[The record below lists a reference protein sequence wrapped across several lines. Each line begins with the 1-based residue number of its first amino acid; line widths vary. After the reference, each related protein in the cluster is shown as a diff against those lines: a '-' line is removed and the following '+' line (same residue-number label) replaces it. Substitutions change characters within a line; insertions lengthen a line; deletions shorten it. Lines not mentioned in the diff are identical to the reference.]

1 MTVIPYSNTIPAYAI
16 KRIADNIDKR
26 IFPYLEHAIKEDTSL
41 YSITH
46 HIQCQLTKYRRAKL
60 LAIIKQ
66 NKKIYDQYVLHETDE
81 VFHLKPDF
89 YPYNK
94 YRSNIKYRLLSDN
107 LQDTLLVGIR
117 EMYHT
122 SVISAGIRNVLTSAM
137 LYANSQDYAH
147 NIARNYTIRKDGA
160 MTFMPK
166 HNVTELSDDDCWK
179 RDKRN
184 EIKHGRAIRT
194 IFELAGVKNIDK
206 HIEYLTHYVKSQYT
220 FNGIIKI
227 HPGRDIWT
235 YYNQDCY
242 QSSQGSL
249 NGSCMKYSECSDMI
263 DILADNAEI
272 IVAHSK
278 LHDGLIIGRALL
290 WTTACGSKVMD
301 RIYGNETTI
310 QAFKEF
316 AKENNFIYK
325 AYQTYSSPDEF
336 IIDGKHETRK
346 FIIKANPYDYEQLP
360 YMDTFKYYNNNQKF
374 LNNQSG
380 TFTLEN
386 TDGSL
391 PHEDDSFVTIANG
404 DRIHEDDATFI
415 EGRDEWYHN
424 DDVRWS
430 DHENEYIH
438 EDDAVD
444 TANHGI
450 VHRENYD
457 FVYVEHTELYHHDSE
472 VIEIDHEY
480 YVPHDIIMT
489 TDNEVMLKDDVMWSK
504 IAVEQTDENL
514 SKLNELPE
522 LFNDLN
528 VKYLNELMYIIYP
541 FHNKSIRDLHKLQLI
556 NNEQLQHIATTHNL
570 DIEQITWRESNT

>member
-1 MTVIPYSNTIPAYAI
+1 MTVIPYSNTIPAYAV
-16 KRIADNIDKR
+16 KRIADYIDRR
-26 IFPYLEHAIKEDTSL
+26 IFPYIEHAVREDTSL

-46 HIQCQLTKYRRAKL
+46 YVQTQLSVYRRAKL

-66 NKKIYDQYVLHETDE
+66 NKKVYDQYILHETDE
-81 VFHLKPDF
+81 VFHVTPDF
-89 YPYNK
+89 HPYNK
-94 YRSNIKYRLLSDN
+94 YQSSIKYRLLSDN
-107 LQDTLLVGIR
+107 LRDTLLLGIR
-117 EMYHT
+117 EMNGN
-122 SVISAGIRNVLTSAM
+122 SMISSGLRNVLTTAII
-137 LYANSQDYAH
+137 YANSHDYAH

-160 MTFMPK
+160 MTLMPK
-166 HNVTELSDDDCWK
+166 HQVTELSDNDSWR
-179 RDKRN
+179 RDKRS

-194 IFELAGVKNIDK
+194 IFELAGVKHIDK
-206 HIEYLTHYVKSQYT
+206 HIEYLTHYLKSQYT

-249 NGSCMKYSECSDMI
+249 NGSCMKYSECADMI

-278 LHDGLIIGRALL
+278 IHDGLIIGRALL

-316 AKENNFIYK
+316 AKDNKFIYK
-325 AYQTYSSPDEF
+325 ANQNYSSPDEF
-336 IIDGKHETRK
+336 IIDGEFQTRK

-360 YMDTFKYYNNNQKF
+360 YMDTFKYYNKNQKF

-380 TFTLEN
+380 TFTLEH

-391 PHEDDSFVTIANG
+391 PHEDESYVTLANG
-404 DRIHEDDATFI
+404 DCVHEDEARYI
-415 EGRDEWYHN
+415 SGRGEWYHV
-424 DDVRWS
+424 DDVS
-430 DHENEYIH
+430 YSEHERDYIH
-438 EDDAVD
+438 EDDVVES
-444 TANHGI
+444 ANHGLI
-450 VHRENYD
+450 HRENYD

-472 VIEIDHEY
+472 VIEIDNEY
-480 YVPHDIIMT
+480 YIPNDIIVS
-489 TDNEVMLKDDVMWSK
+489 TDNEVFLKDDVMWSK
-504 IAVEQTDENL
+504 IAVDQTDNNL
-514 SKLNELPE
+514 SKLEQLSE
-522 LFNDLN
+522 LFKDLN
-528 VKYLNELMYIIYP
+528 IKYLNDLMYIIYP
-541 FHNKSIRDLHKLQLI
+541 FHNKSIRDLHKLGLI
-556 NNEQLQHIATTHNL
+556 NDEQLQRIASTHNL